1 MFHVHNY
8 ESVRG
13 GAEQRCHQ
21 GTINV
26 HLKLST
32 LKQIHAKVLMAFYDS
47 CEAKGESLK
56 AAGINQALEHV
67 RIQGN
72 FFSLDNNSSNNNNIF
87 ICTLIY
93 LNFYNNTL
101 KILKYKEQ

>member
-8 ESVRG
+8 ESVREE
-13 GAEQRCHQ
+13 AEQRCRH

-32 LKQIHAKVLMAFYDS
+32 LKPIHAKVLMAFYDS

-56 AAGINQALEHV
+56 AARINQALENV

-72 FFSLDNNSSNNNNIF
+72 FFSLDNNSSNNNNTFTCI
-87 ICTLIY
+87 LIH

>member
-8 ESVRG
+8 ESVREE
-13 GAEQRCHQ
+13 AEQKCRH
-21 GTINV
+21 GTINI

-32 LKQIHAKVLMAFYDS
+32 LKPIHAKVLMDIYDS
-47 CEAKGESLK
+47 CEAEGESLK
-56 AAGINQALEHV
+56 AAGINEALEHL

-72 FFSLDNNSSNNNNIF
+72 FFSLDNHSSNNNNTF